1 MLGDLQKTVSRNDQH
16 DADDFVRAASQLL
29 SCQFLYADRSGHRD
43 SYFLVAGNLDYFRN
57 LFEAIGWSL
66 IYQPDEA
73 FLGILPQGE
82 ERVLRLKLDE
92 SLLMLCLRQQYEQ
105 KLENFEVESGKA
117 YTTTDELLRLY
128 SNLTGKDIPNETRLK
143 EILSL
148 FSRHGLIERGK
159 LDETDPKNV
168 PLRIN
173 PTIRQVVVEDYIGQL
188 EALCD
193 VDIRDQLDDDE
204 DSEGAEAEADVTAGA
219 GDEPVAAPVGA
230 HSVREQENTENS
242 AEPIVRGA
250 GSHNLDADGTST
262 DADSETAMAA
272 VGARSTREKDTDDSA
287 ESIVRGADSHSPNAD
302 SASGDESSETD
313 GSDVGAHSV
322 RDQEG
327 TESSAESIVRGADS
341 HKPGAASV
349 GDDEGSET
357 DTTDVGA
364 RSAREEEESQS

>member
-204 DSEGAEAEADVTAGA
+204 DSEGAEAEADAIADAGN
-219 GDEPVAAPVGA
+219 EPVGA
-230 HSVREQENTENS
+230 
-242 AEPIVRGA
+242 P
-250 GSHNLDADGTST
+250 
-262 DADSETAMAA
+262 
-272 VGARSTREKDTDDSA
+272 VGARSTREEDTDDST

-302 SASGDESSETD
+302 SASGNESSEAD

-322 RDQEG
+322 REQEN
-327 TESSAESIVRGADS
+327 TESSAEPIVRGADS
-341 HKPGAASV
+341 HKPDAASV

>member
-1 MLGDLQKTVSRNDQH
+1 MLGDLQKTVSRNEQH

-66 IYQPDEA
+66 LYQPDEA
-73 FLGILPQGE
+73 FLGILPKGE

-117 YTTTDELLRLY
+117 YTTTDELLRLF

-193 VDIRDQLDDDE
+193 VDIRDQLDDELDDE
-204 DSEGAEAEADVTAGA
+204 EAE
-219 GDEPVAAPVGA
+219 
-230 HSVREQENTENS
+230 SV
-242 AEPIVRGA
+242 
-250 GSHNLDADGTST
+250 D
-262 DADSETAMAA
+262 
-272 VGARSTREKDTDDSA
+272 
-287 ESIVRGADSHSPNAD
+287 GADSDLSGSEEAQEEISTAESEAAPEEGLADEPLVAAETAEIED
-302 SASGDESSETD
+302 SAAVEPGESDTSE
-313 GSDVGAHSV
+313 SV
-322 RDQEG
+322 G
-327 TESSAESIVRGADS
+327 TE
-341 HKPGAASV
+341 
-349 GDDEGSET
+349 T
-357 DTTDVGA
+357 
-364 RSAREEEESQS
+364 EEKTQESQS

>member
-117 YTTTDELLRLY
+117 YTSTDELLRLY

-204 DSEGAEAEADVTAGA
+204 DSDGAEAEAASEIEAV
-219 GDEPVAAPVGA
+219 DEPVAAPVGA
-230 HSVREQENTENS
+230 HSVREQENT
-242 AEPIVRGA
+242 
-250 GSHNLDADGTST
+250 
-262 DADSETAMAA
+262 
-272 VGARSTREKDTDDSA
+272 DDSA
-287 ESIVRGADSHSPNAD
+287 EP
-302 SASGDESSETD
+302 
-313 GSDVGAHSV
+313 
-322 RDQEG
+322 
-327 TESSAESIVRGADS
+327 IVRGADS
-341 HKPGAASV
+341 HKPDADSV
-349 GDDEGSET
+349 GDDKGSET

-364 RSAREEEESQS
+364 RSAREEEEESQS

>member
-1 MLGDLQKTVSRNDQH
+1 MLGDLQKTVSRNEQH

-66 IYQPDEA
+66 LYQPDEA
-73 FLGILPQGE
+73 FLGILPKGE

-117 YTTTDELLRLY
+117 YTTTDELLRLF

-193 VDIRDQLDDDE
+193 VDIRDQLDDELDE
-204 DSEGAEAEADVTAGA
+204 DESESVDSTESEGAGELLETDVTLESIDVNETSAAEEEVVAEASEPDVS
-219 GDEPVAAPVGA
+219 EAA
-230 HSVREQENTENS
+230 
-242 AEPIVRGA
+242 
-250 GSHNLDADGTST
+250 
-262 DADSETAMAA
+262 
-272 VGARSTREKDTDDSA
+272 
-287 ESIVRGADSHSPNAD
+287 
-302 SASGDESSETD
+302 
-313 GSDVGAHSV
+313 
-322 RDQEG
+322 G
-327 TESSAESIVRGADS
+327 TETEEHRQ
-341 HKPGAASV
+341 
-349 GDDEGSET
+349 ET
-357 DTTDVGA
+357 
-364 RSAREEEESQS
+364 QS